1 MADQAADASAR
12 GRQGG
17 FEQGSGTAVAEVMR
31 HAQDMTNDV
40 LQHVPRAAGDVARQA
55 QGLGSEVAAHSRTA
69 AEDVL
74 RETPILMGH
83 LKENIL
89 GWFRP
94 KEHGGHGNHPHR

>member
-1 MADQAADASAR
+1 MANQTTVETTR
-12 GRQGG
+12 ER
-17 FEQGSGTAVAEVMR
+17 ESGTEQDSGVESVEVMR

-40 LQHVPRAAGDVARQA
+40 LYHMPKAAG
-55 QGLGSEVAAHSRTA
+55 
-69 AEDVL
+69 DVL

-94 KEHGGHGNHPHR
+94 KERGGHGNHPHR